1 MDSAMNIENRMH
13 DVVKLRC
20 KACQDFI
27 KMVLKDNWKQMLYDV
42 AKEADDTN
50 ASYKAAYSVAYEQ
63 MRDYGV
69 ESYQVE
75 NMDVTLIAAVI
86 IYKFRG
92 IKEVK
97 KETRE
102 AMREVRN
109 DRNLTNHSGENE
121 DTDELY
127 LRGLL
132 SLCNLKSFVRTID
145 KFEKE
150 IDDITR
156 QSYRKKY
163 IKEIDELKDLLD
175 DERIELIQVNK
186 EIDNDIKRILE
197 SNDVK
202 RMFVHVMEAYSKHYL
217 NFDYYENGIFY
228 RYEYFL
234 VRASDA
240 GIVYAH
246 SMAANYY
253 IKKHDYNEAERRLR
267 LLYNAIN
274 NGDCSVY
281 DILLS
286 FNDILKQGDTLTKGM
301 NEMISELR
309 CNGFN
314 IEKNQEGFL
323 ELKK

>member
-1 MDSAMNIENRMH
+1 
-13 DVVKLRC
+13 
-20 KACQDFI
+20 
-27 KMVLKDNWKQMLYDV
+27 
-42 AKEADDTN
+42 
-50 ASYKAAYSVAYEQ
+50 
-63 MRDYGV
+63 
-69 ESYQVE
+69 
-75 NMDVTLIAAVI
+75 
-86 IYKFRG
+86 
-92 IKEVK
+92 
-97 KETRE
+97 
-102 AMREVRN
+102 MREVRN

-121 DTDELY
+121 DADELY

-186 EIDNDIKRILE
+186 EIDNDIRRILE

-246 SMAANYY
+246 SMAASYY

-286 FNDILKQGDTLTKGM
+286 FNDILKQGDTLTKCM